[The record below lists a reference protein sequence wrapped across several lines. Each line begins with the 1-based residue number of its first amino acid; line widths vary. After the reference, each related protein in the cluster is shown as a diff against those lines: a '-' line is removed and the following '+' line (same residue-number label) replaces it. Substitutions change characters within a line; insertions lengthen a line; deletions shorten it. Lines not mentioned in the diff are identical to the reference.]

1 MSRFA
6 ATLFTCIIA
15 MVLASGTALMPAE
28 AARMS
33 EADKVAL
40 KQATIAC
47 KAEARGKKVKWL
59 ARRKYVNN
67 CVAQGLNRPS
77 IDVIQLLKNHPGMKD
92 LPKEQYDAI

>member
-6 ATLFTCIIA
+6 AALFTCIIA

-47 KAEARGKKVKWL
+47 KAEAKGKKIKWL

-67 CVAQGLNRPS
+67 CVAQALNRPS
-77 IDVIQLLKNHPGMKD
+77 IDVIQLLKNHPNMKD